1 MTLRSLLLPA
11 ALVVGLSAC
20 SSSRSGYPSGRTIPT
35 PDGNVIVMDDGRV
48 YRDRDRNGVPDVYE
62 DRDRRSERNARATI
76 CHRGRTQTVSSSA
89 VRAHVNHGDYVGQCR
104 TGPYDRNGN
113 GRIDRDE
120 QREYERRQNARTD
133 RDDDRRER
141 DGDRRERN
149 ARGRGHDRGKG
160 HH

>member
-20 SSSRSGYPSGRTIPT
+20 SSSRSNYPNGRTIPT

-48 YRDRDRNGVPDVYE
+48 YRDRDRDGVPDEYE
-62 DRDRRSERNARATI
+62 GDRRNERNGRTTI
-76 CHRGRTQTVSSSA
+76 CHRGRTQTVASSA

-104 TGPYDRNGN
+104 TGGYDHNRN

-120 QREYERRQNARTD
+120 RQDRNGDGRVDQRDAPRRNERGT
-133 RDDDRRER
+133 
-141 DGDRRERN
+141 
-149 ARGRGHDRGKG
+149 RGRGNGNGRGKG
-160 HH
+160 RD